1 MARASG
7 GEGAGAQPAECEDH
21 KIYLV
26 KEVTSEWISIRY
38 PLGKTKEVTNGIL
51 LDDQ

>member
-1 MARASG
+1 MAGRSG
-7 GEGAGAQPAECEDH
+7 EQGAGAQPDQCEDH

-38 PLGKTKEVTNGIL
+38 PLGKNKEVTNGIL